1 MSFSTG
7 TEALGPEARRA
18 VLARLRG
25 AEVPRTEVGGG
36 PWIAGP
42 LLAPTLLE
50 HGGPSPE
57 RYASVAEG
65 WSTALGPVLDQVLP
79 GLHGALAAALG
90 GSVRV
95 PPGHAA
101 FSVRFFPPGTASPWH
116 TDNYRTIEAYADL
129 RALTVDD
136 GQLSWLVPLAG
147 YAGGAVEIPERG
159 ERLSPA
165 PGELLLFDGSRLRH
179 RVAEVEGDVPR
190 ITLGGFAAA
199 TADGE
204 GWFAWS

>member
-165 PGELLLFDGSRLRH
+165 PGVGLGCAGRGGRPGGG
-179 RVAEVEGDVPR
+179 VGGGGGPR
-190 ITLGGFAAA
+190 PGRGGGAAA
-199 TADGE
+199 AADGE